1 MEILK
6 NIEIIGRGVLKAG
19 WLKNHRKVD
28 HHKNIIR
35 FYEIS
40 KGNYYLK
47 GLNYSLTKNRSNT
60 RQVFNDSQRCECLH
74 EEGIIHRDLVMPDL
88 GLSKQLAE
96 MSHGINEIKG
106 VVPYIDPQAFKN
118 NEYKL
123 DKKSDVYSVGVLFL
137 EISSERPPFEKS
149 TNKVSTMLSIVTGN
163 REQPV
168 TNT

>member
-1 MEILK
+1 
-6 NIEIIGRGVLKAG
+6 
-19 WLKNHRKVD
+19 
-28 HHKNIIR
+28 
-35 FYEIS
+35 
-40 KGNYYLK
+40 
-47 GLNYSLTKNRSNT
+47 
-60 RQVFNDSQRCECLH
+60 
-74 EEGIIHRDLVMPDL
+74 
-88 GLSKQLAE
+88 